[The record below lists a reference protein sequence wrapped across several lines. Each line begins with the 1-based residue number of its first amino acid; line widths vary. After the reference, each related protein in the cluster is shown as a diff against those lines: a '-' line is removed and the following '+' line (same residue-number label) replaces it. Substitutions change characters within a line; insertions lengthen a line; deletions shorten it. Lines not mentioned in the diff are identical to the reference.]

1 MVDSVSPLATAP
13 AAVGSDA
20 DSESDATLRVLL
32 EKAIVKLPGELNDT
46 APAATMSIPCPVIVA
61 QPPPPAFTAQGATQ
75 PTPLEVMHSP
85 TDGPGAHIVGQT
97 GIPVCTFSA
106 PAAGSTEIEIEGFG
120 TVPITTRS
128 PMYYE
133 DAIALQQGLK
143 YCRELNDHSAAHKFF
158 RHLLIKNKMDAL
170 ELGPEGMQL
179 PEIAHSFHGSE

>member
-1 MVDSVSPLATAP
+1 MSGSSWEMVDSVSPLATAP
-13 AAVGSDA
+13 AAVGSDD

-61 QPPPPAFTAQGATQ
+61 QPPPPAFIAQGATQ

-106 PAAGSTEIEIEGFG
+106 PAAGSTEIEIDGFR
-120 TVPITTRS
+120 T
-128 PMYYE
+128 
-133 DAIALQQGLK
+133 ALM
-143 YCRELNDHSAAHKFF
+143 RF
-158 RHLLIKNKMDAL
+158 RWT
-170 ELGPEGMQL
+170 
-179 PEIAHSFHGSE
+179 